1 MLDGRKSFFSRHNNM
16 ISKLLFVSVTI
27 SVFFGPGDCSHV
39 TETVT
44 HEDVIAFLKSPEFK
58 REDFEDLFRRY
69 YQTNRNDKTIYSFV
83 QTSISLGDILKFRS
97 VVEFRVNQFNDHLLF
112 DPTGVLYMVIS
123 VNSPEDRIR
132 AQMIRATLDLGA
144 NPLWVS
150 NNRTAAE
157 ILIGNNK
164 PLLLRALLES
174 PSPVSGDAF
183 NVGALSRTSDPEL
196 YRTKLIRQAMRV
208 DKDSNQLGDVL
219 KDTHYYTFVD
229 RYLTKEVILLGFTLI
244 VFSIIFF
251 LYQLRIKRVPINSKL
266 MIPRLVGN
274 RNPWWSFLTYSVATL
289 LSSVPTSNLF
299 ECIGLGLASFGCVVW
314 SQIFTGRSDVA
325 LVLTISIV
333 SQSLITLAAYYYFA
347 PTNDNEDSDKYEDEI
362 DPSSHLYRVMFYPK
376 SRDVSM
382 ALTNCAMFLLASTVS
397 FMILYSALDPVHRMY
412 TDCPGASISETY
424 GHNQTLTRVLAMCW
438 DVNIF
443 YCICLR
449 IYRVIDTVSVY
460 GMLAKSMGQKSLPI

>member
-1 MLDGRKSFFSRHNNM
+1 
-16 ISKLLFVSVTI
+16 
-27 SVFFGPGDCSHV
+27 
-39 TETVT
+39 
-44 HEDVIAFLKSPEFK
+44 
-58 REDFEDLFRRY
+58 
-69 YQTNRNDKTIYSFV
+69 
-83 QTSISLGDILKFRS
+83 
-97 VVEFRVNQFNDHLLF
+97 
-112 DPTGVLYMVIS
+112 
-123 VNSPEDRIR
+123 
-132 AQMIRATLDLGA
+132 
-144 NPLWVS
+144 
-150 NNRTAAE
+150 
-157 ILIGNNK
+157 
-164 PLLLRALLES
+164 
-174 PSPVSGDAF
+174 
-183 NVGALSRTSDPEL
+183 
-196 YRTKLIRQAMRV
+196 
-208 DKDSNQLGDVL
+208 
-219 KDTHYYTFVD
+219 
-229 RYLTKEVILLGFTLI
+229 
-244 VFSIIFF
+244 
-251 LYQLRIKRVPINSKL
+251 